1 MENDFVYYG
10 YVDIYD
16 DIFTEE
22 RLYEWKKH
30 IVNSYKVVRDVLR
43 QKIDPDSPIEFCVN
57 YSLLKEVIVD
67 AVIGMKKI
75 TDSSFNSVENPNAFK
90 VAAYLSYWW
99 LRHKPVCVYYPAY
112 FELDDVNIYTRDKMD
127 EKKLDEEQKKLAW
140 QLKHINE
147 LVAVQLVS
155 TYIFDF
161 DNQVCTQRRC
171 DKIKRKDGANFSFE
185 NFDQMMEVFLRKLTY
200 YFSYRAI
207 APKMIEH
214 MLEAYTFHPAWGLTG
229 VQWSI
234 EKEE

>member
-30 IVNSYKVVRDVLR
+30 IVNSYKVVRDVLK

-99 LRHKPVCVYYPAY
+99 LRHKPVCVYYPAD
-112 FELDDVNIYTRDKMD
+112 FELDDVNIYIHDKMD

-161 DNQVCTQRRC
+161 DNQVCTQQRC
-171 DKIKRKDGANFSFE
+171 DRIKRKDGANFSFE

-229 VQWSI
+229 AQWSI

>member
-30 IVNSYKVVRDVLR
+30 IVNSYKVVRDVLT

-99 LRHKPVCVYYPAY
+99 LRHKPVCVYYPAD
-112 FELDDVNIYTRDKMD
+112 FELDDVNVYTRDKMN
-127 EKKLDEEQKKLAW
+127 EEKLDEEQKKLAW

-161 DNQVCTQRRC
+161 DNQVCTPRQC
-171 DKIKRKDGANFSFE
+171 DKIKKKDGANFSFE

-234 EKEE
+234 GKEE